1 MKPLF
6 FNDQLAF
13 RKWLEENYATEKE
26 LIVGFYKIITGK
38 PCMTWSESVDQAL
51 CFGWIDGIRKSID
64 NESYCIRFTPRKP
77 SSNWSTVNVQK
88 MENLINNG
96 QMTPAGI
103 EAYKYRKESK
113 SGVYSFENEEKQLSA
128 EMEMK
133 FKANNTAWE
142 YFIKQAPSYRKTIIH
157 WILSAKQ
164 EKTTLTR
171 LEKLI
176 SLSEK
181 HQRIF

>member
-1 MKPLF
+1 
-6 FNDQLAF
+6 
-13 RKWLEENYATEKE
+13 
-26 LIVGFYKIITGK
+26 
-38 PCMTWSESVDQAL
+38 
-51 CFGWIDGIRKSID
+51 
-64 NESYCIRFTPRKP
+64 
-77 SSNWSTVNVQK
+77 
-88 MENLINNG
+88 
-96 QMTPAGI
+96 
-103 EAYKYRKESK
+103 
-113 SGVYSFENEEKQLSA
+113 
-128 EMEMK
+128 MK